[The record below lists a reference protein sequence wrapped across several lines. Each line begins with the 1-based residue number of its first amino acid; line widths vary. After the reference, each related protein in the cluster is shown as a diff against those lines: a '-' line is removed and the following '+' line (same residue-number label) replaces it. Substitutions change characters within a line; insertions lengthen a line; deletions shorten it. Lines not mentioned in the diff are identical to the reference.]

1 MRIGLRRLIAAGC
14 GALGIGVG
22 TLAFAVPG
30 AAACALVHARNFEA
44 LPDGTLVEPGAS
56 AQERA
61 GFLELLSA
69 AKARIETTFGAPRA
83 APIVV
88 FLQDAR
94 SFRPLALN
102 AHGSTNFLGTRACVF
117 VGPKGRNPDVV
128 SHELMHA
135 ELFERVGAWR
145 RFTEIPVWF
154 DEGVAMQVDFRPR
167 YDLPAG
173 EAVDTVYVRQLHG
186 VRSFFGADER
196 RLVRNYAAAKV
207 EVAHGL
213 SGIGAPGLYGRL
225 GRIREGEP
233 FDMVFGR

>member
-1 MRIGLRRLIAAGC
+1 MRIGLRRLIAACC

-30 AAACALVHARNFEA
+30 ATACAFVHARGFEA

-61 GFLELLSA
+61 GFSALLSIA
-69 AKARIETTFGAPRA
+69 RARIGSTFGAPRA
-83 APIVV
+83 APIIV

-94 SFRPLALN
+94 SFWPLALN
-102 AHGSTNFLGTRACVF
+102 AHGSTNFVGTRACVM
-117 VGPKGRNPDVV
+117 VGPKGRNADVV
-128 SHELMHA
+128 AHELMHA
-135 ELFERVGAWR
+135 ELFERVGARR

-167 YDLPAG
+167 YDLPAS
-173 EAVDTVYVRQLHG
+173 EAVDTAYVRQLQSA
-186 VRSFFGADER
+186 RSFFGADEH
-196 RLVRNYAAAKV
+196 RLVRNYVAAKV

-213 SGIGAPGLYGRL
+213 AGIDAQSLYGRL
-225 GRIREGEP
+225 DRIRDGEP
-233 FDMVFGR
+233 FDTAFGR